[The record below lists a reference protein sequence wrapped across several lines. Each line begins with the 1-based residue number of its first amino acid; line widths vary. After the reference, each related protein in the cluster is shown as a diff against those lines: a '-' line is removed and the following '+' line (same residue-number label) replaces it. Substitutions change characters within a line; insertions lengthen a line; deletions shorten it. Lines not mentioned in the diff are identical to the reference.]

1 MSFES
6 NAGSVYYAVSCG
18 IPSIG
23 GTKAYGYDS
32 EFGVLY
38 TEAKTAGLDGNN
50 LFVSMSTIHLSSST
64 VTTAFTNGNGV
75 YVSIPYKKYMYVTHT
90 DVNNP
95 ANNFNVY
102 MGGYFVNY
110 PRYGFA
116 SPYLELV
123 LEFFNG
129 RWIIRDEASSEEIN
143 YIPEENESGVPII
156 PYYPDG
162 ITGWNNSSSY
172 TLSGD
177 ITIDGYHDSFDNI
190 ANVINNLGTSPLSV
204 YNETPGDYMPSYL
217 TTNYIDLEGA
227 TGVDLTSNSN
237 NVYHYNEPNDYILWG
252 QNDTFTHP
260 QTNIGSNPYYL
271 ECDRPSD
278 VGLDLESNKETQYFY
293 SSAFNCVSFCD

>member
-6 NAGSVYYAVSCG
+6 NVGSVYYAVSCG

-23 GTKAYGYDS
+23 GTKASGYDS
-32 EFGVLY
+32 EFGVIY
-38 TEAKTAGLDGNN
+38 AEAKTAGLDGNN

-102 MGGYFVNY
+102 MGGVFVNY
-110 PRYGFA
+110 PYYTFYRA
-116 SPYLELV
+116 SPYLYLT

-129 RWIIRDEASSEEIN
+129 RWVLRNEGTGDEASSITA
-143 YIPEENESGVPII
+143 
-156 PYYPDG
+156 PYYPDEVTEWG
-162 ITGWNNSSSY
+162 NTLAG

-204 YNETPGDYMPSYL
+204 YNETPGEYMPSYL

-278 VGLDLESNKETQYFY
+278 VGLDLNSNKGTKYYY
-293 SSAFNCVSFCD
+293 SSSFNCVSFCD